1 MSLYLRVL
9 EGYTLYQKCF
19 KGAKPRQGGVAGR
32 NKHEQYSFQQ
42 GVIEWHLWASNDF
55 FLQKAK
61 IPLMARHGKYLS
73 HTVYDESENR
83 ANMEMIQMCGE
94 NESLLVDAVLPD

>member
-1 MSLYLRVL
+1 MFQRC
-9 EGYTLYQKCF
+9 ETKT
-19 KGAKPRQGGVAGR
+19 GGVAGR

-61 IPLMARHGKYLS
+61 IPLMARHGTCHILS
-73 HTVYDESENR
+73 MMSQKT

-94 NESLLVDAVLPD
+94 NESLLVDAVLPN

>member
-1 MSLYLRVL
+1 MPLKEARVRSKVFQRS
-9 EGYTLYQKCF
+9 ETKT
-19 KGAKPRQGGVAGR
+19 GGVAGR
-32 NKHEQYSFQQ
+32 NKHEHYSFQQ

-94 NESLLVDAVLPD
+94 NESLLVNAVLPN